1 MKIINALIITVL
13 TLQLGFAQRI
23 ELPTENTSGLSWVG
37 DAREYFSNDWKT
49 QVVTNVSKPS
59 MEVFI
64 PDASIANGSAV
75 IIAPGGGLFALAIEK
90 EGNQVAEWLN
100 SKGITAFVLRYR
112 LLPTGEDG
120 VAEVMREWDSVFE
133 KVGPVL
139 PLAVSDGKNAIAYVR
154 NNADQWDINPEKIG
168 LMGFSAG
175 GALTMGVAL
184 NAEDSNRPDFIVPVY
199 PWMPVIGTYDVPEE
213 TPPMFLVCASDDE
226 LLLAA
231 DSIDLYSN
239 WTAKGGTSELHMYAR
254 GGHGFGMDQKG
265 LPSDSWIARF
275 YEWAASEGIVN
286 NAGSQ

>member
-1 MKIINALIITVL
+1 MKIITTSIIIVL
-13 TLQLGFAQRI
+13 SLQFGLAQRI
-23 ELPTENTSGLSWVG
+23 ELPNENNSGLSWEG
-37 DAREYFSNDWKT
+37 DAKEYFSSDWNT

-59 MEVFI
+59 MEVFT
-64 PDASIANGSAV
+64 PDATLANGSAV

-90 EGNQVAEWLN
+90 EGNLVAKWLN

-120 VAEVMREWDSVFE
+120 VAEVMKEWENVFQ

-139 PLAVSDGKNAIAYVR
+139 PLAISDGKNAIAYVR
-154 NNADQWDINPEKIG
+154 NNADKWNLNPDKIG

-184 NAEDSNRPDFIVPVY
+184 NSEDANRPNFIVPVY
-199 PWMPVIGTYDVPEE
+199 PWMPVIGEYEVPEE

-226 LLLAA
+226 LMLAA
-231 DSIDLYSN
+231 DSIKLYSK
-239 WTAKGGTSELHMYAR
+239 WTDEGGTSELHMYAK

-265 LPSDSWIARF
+265 LPSDNWISRF
-275 YEWAASEGIVN
+275 YEWAISEGIVR
-286 NAGSQ
+286 AVGPQ